1 MHRRYTYFMP
11 REDMTTIKISKRLR
25 DRVSA
30 GAAEQHQ
37 TVQRFVETMLDERDR
52 HRRLAAVGE
61 AMAGTDQ
68 RALDDWRAE
77 TRQWE
82 AAETEL
88 GPDA

>member
-1 MHRRYTYFMP
+1 
-11 REDMTTIKISKRLR
+11 MTTIKISKRLR

-30 GAAEQHQ
+30 GAAEQRQ
-37 TVQRFVETMLDERDR
+37 SVQRFVETILDERDR
-52 HRRLAAVGE
+52 QRRLAAVAE

-68 RALDDWRAE
+68 RALDDWRSE
-77 TRQWE
+77 THRWE

>member
-1 MHRRYTYFMP
+1 
-11 REDMTTIKISKRLR
+11 MTTIKISKRLR

-37 TVQRFVETMLDERDR
+37 TVQRFVETLLDERDR

-61 AMAGTDQ
+61 AMAGADQ
-68 RALDDWRAE
+68 RAFDDWRAE
-77 TRQWE
+77 THRWE